1 MRRFLSRSTGRFG
14 VLAAVLACVGILA
27 TPGAFAQEE
36 SGDVEVTVG
45 SNDTWFSQNKQN
57 EPAVAVD
64 AHDPLVLAAGSNDN
78 IDMELCNAGDDTT
91 CPFTDGVGGSGIYFS
106 FDGGHTWTQPEYTG
120 YSARTAPSCI
130 GVPGPDPGC
139 TPDEDGPIGT
149 LPWYFENGLVS
160 DGDPALAFGPR
171 RADGEF
177 SWANGSRLYYAN
189 LSSNFPVTKRP
200 EQEFKGAEAIY
211 VSRTDNVVAAAADV
225 KSAWKQPVRVSQQSS
240 ATFADKEQI
249 WADNAESSE
258 FFGNVYVCFAK
269 FIGAAAPMT
278 IATSRNGG
286 KTWTEAK
293 VSAAHN
299 AAATHWGQSGCT
311 VRTDSD
317 GVVYAFW
324 EEFQDPHK
332 RFPPIGTHF
341 LTKSFDGGA
350 TWTKPRPLYRVWDAC
365 VAIDPTTDRCVED
378 GVAGARSDLSA
389 SPSVDISNGAPS
401 GADATDR
408 IVVSW
413 ADARDGANHEHVMV
427 SYSTDHGATFSAP
440 QAIETAGDR
449 GYYAAPAISPNGTDV
464 YVVYNAFTT
473 PYQPTT
479 ATPRALVGVVKHAA
493 AADVFNGP
501 PTDWQEVHRGVEGDP
516 RNSSQNNLVAE
527 FLGDYVYAIAT
538 RTYGA
543 AVWNDTRETV
553 DCPAMDAWRQQNYE
567 EAAAGQVAA
576 EDEEMA
582 EARQEQEEEA
592 EPAQEGELERPAP
605 QQECAPTW
613 GNSDIWA
620 WSSAP

>member
-1 MRRFLSRSTGRFG
+1 MRRFLSRSTGRLG
-14 VLAAVLACVGILA
+14 LLAAAVACIGILA
-27 TPGAFAQEE
+27 VPGALAQE

-45 SNDTWFSQNKQN
+45 SDDAWFSQNKQN
-57 EPAVAVD
+57 EPAIAVD
-64 AHDPLVLAAGSNDN
+64 AHDPLVLAAGANDN
-78 IDMELCNAGDDTT
+78 IDEELCNAGDDTT

-106 FDGGHTWTQPEYTG
+106 FDGGHNWTQPEYTG

-171 RADGEF
+171 PANGEF

-189 LSSNFPVTKRP
+189 LTSNFPVAKRP
-200 EQEFKGAEAIY
+200 EQVFKGAEAIY
-211 VSRTDNVVAAAADV
+211 VSRTDDVAAAAAGV
-225 KSAWKQPVRVSQQSS
+225 KSAWRDPVRVSKQSS

-249 WADNAESSE
+249 WADNAESSD
-258 FFGNVYVCFAK
+258 FFGNVYICFAK
-269 FIGAAAPMT
+269 FVGSSAPMVV
-278 IATSRNGG
+278 ATSRNGG
-286 KTWTEAK
+286 DTWIESK

-299 AAATHWGQSGCT
+299 AAPTHWGQSGCS

-317 GVVYAFW
+317 GVVYVFW

-332 RFPPIGTHF
+332 RFPPVGKHF
-341 LTKSFDGGA
+341 LVQSFDGGM
-350 TWTKPRPLYRVWDAC
+350 TWTKPRLLHRVFDAC
-365 VAIDPTTDRCVED
+365 SALDPVIDRCVED
-378 GVAGARSDLSA
+378 GIAGARSDLSA
-389 SPSVDISNGAPS
+389 APSVDISNGAPS
-401 GADATDR
+401 GADATDD
-408 IVVSW
+408 IVLAW
-413 ADARDGANHEHVMV
+413 ADARDGTNNEHVMV

-440 QAIETAGDR
+440 QSIETAGDR
-449 GYYAAPAISPNGTDV
+449 GYYAAPAISPNGSDV

-493 AADVFNGP
+493 ASDVFDGP
-501 PTDWQEVHRGVEGDP
+501 PTTWSEVHRGVEGDP
-516 RNSSQNNLVAE
+516 RSSSQNNLQAE

-543 AVWNDTRETV
+543 AVWNDSRDGA
-553 DCPAMDAWRQQNYE
+553 DCPAIDAWRQSLRD
-567 EAAAGQVAA
+567 GTDVAT
-576 EDEEMA
+576 
-582 EARQEQEEEA
+582 
-592 EPAQEGELERPAP
+592 PAP
-605 QQECAPTW
+605 RQDCPVTW